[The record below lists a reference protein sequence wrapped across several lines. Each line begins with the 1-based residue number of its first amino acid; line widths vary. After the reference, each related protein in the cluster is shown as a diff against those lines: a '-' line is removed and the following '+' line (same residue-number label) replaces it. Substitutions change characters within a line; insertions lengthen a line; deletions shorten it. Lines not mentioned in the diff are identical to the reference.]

1 MRVQNIKTK
10 QVFHGTMYENL
21 GDGHISI
28 YNHHEEIA
36 RVPKELAR
44 LIFSENEIPYMEEA
58 E

>member
-10 QVFHGTMYENL
+10 QVFHGAMYENL
-21 GDGHISI
+21 GEYISI
-28 YNHHEEIA
+28 YNRHEEIA

-44 LIFSENEIPYMEEA
+44 LIFSENEIPYMEEG

>member
-21 GDGHISI
+21 GEYISI

-44 LIFSENEIPYMEEA
+44 LILSENEIPYMGRVE
-58 E
+58 

>member
-1 MRVQNIKTK
+1 
-10 QVFHGTMYENL
+10 MYENL
-21 GDGHISI
+21 GDGYISI

-44 LIFSENEIPYMEEA
+44 LIFSENEIPYMEEV

>member
-21 GDGHISI
+21 GDGYISI

-36 RVPKELAR
+36 RVPTELAR
-44 LIFSENEIPYMEEA
+44 LIFSENEIPYMEEV